1 MPASAAISRFQIALS
16 WICCLKPVYFYIM
29 AENKKSFLLY
39 IDIYHTVKKLTD
51 EQAGV
56 LFKHILSY
64 VNDENPIL
72 NNLLLEIAFEPIKQS
87 LKRDLRSYEAI
98 CKRNQHNGLKGGR
111 PKKKPKKPSGL
122 INNPNNPDEPRKADI
137 DIDIDIDKEKEKK
150 NKYAPYVLLLDSEY
164 FKLTEKY
171 GDDIAKKCVEKLNNY
186 KGSTGKKY
194 KSDYLTILNWVVG
207 EVLKD
212 NKLIKNDVF
221 AKYGV
226 K

>member
-1 MPASAAISRFQIALS
+1 MTNAS
-16 WICCLKPVYFYIM
+16 
-29 AENKKSFLLY
+29 
-39 IDIYHTVKKLTD
+39 
-51 EQAGV
+51 
-56 LFKHILSY
+56 
-64 VNDENPIL
+64 NDENIIAL
-72 NNLLLEIAFEPIKQS
+72 EGRWGFAGVGRYWRLLELIAQQMDQGDRCYLTCRPGFWASQLGFRSAINARSFLEWLAIDRGMITVTFGNEWTVTC
-87 LKRDLRSYEAI
+87 LKL
-98 CKRNQHNGLKGGR
+98 LKIR
-111 PKKKPKKPSGL
+111 ARKPPMASKPC
-122 INNPNNPDEPRKADI
+122 ITDI